1 MLRKSSVWLIVLVS
15 VVAIAF
21 IATGCAKKQVVKE
34 EAAAKPAVEAKK
46 EEPKP
51 AKIAVEKPRV
61 EAAKPEA
68 AKPEAAKPE
77 AAKPEVAKPEAAAKA
92 AMAPEPINLSS
103 LRIQFAFDDYSL
115 SSKAKENLE
124 KLGSWMSKNSKAK
137 IQVEGHA
144 CEIGTNEYNL
154 ALGERRAN
162 SAKKY
167 LEGLGVGPGRLS
179 TISYGE
185 ERPLDPGHTE
195 EARSK
200 NRRDEFV
207 EVK

>member
-1 MLRKSSVWLIVLVS
+1 MVKKSSWWLVILVS
-15 VVAIAF
+15 ILAVSFLAA
-21 IATGCAKKQVVKE
+21 GCAKKTVTKE
-34 EAAAKPAVEAKK
+34 EVAGRPAPAVEAKK
-46 EEPKP
+46 VEPPPPPVAPPK
-51 AKIAVEKPRV
+51 VEPPPPPPKV
-61 EAAKPEA
+61 EAAP
-68 AKPEAAKPE
+68 P
-77 AAKPEVAKPEAAAKA
+77 KA
-92 AMAPEPINLSS
+92 VEPIDLVG

-115 SSKAKENLE
+115 SSKGKENLE
-124 KLGSWMSKNSKAK
+124 KLASWMKKADTAK

-162 SAKKY
+162 SAKTY
-167 LEGLGVGPGRLS
+167 LEGLGIGAGRLS

-200 NRRDEFV
+200 NRRAEFV
-207 EVK
+207 MIK

>member
-1 MLRKSSVWLIVLVS
+1 MSRKSSIWLIVLVS

-34 EAAAKPAVEAKK
+34 EAAAKPVVEAKK

-51 AKIAVEKPRV
+51 EPAKEIEVEKPRV
-61 EAAKPEA
+61 EAAKPEE
-68 AKPEAAKPE
+68 AKPEE
-77 AAKPEVAKPEAAAKA
+77 AAKPEVAKPEAAARA
-92 AMAPEPINLSS
+92 EIAPEPINLSS
-103 LRIQFAFDDYSL
+103 LRLQFAFDDYSL
-115 SSKAKENLE
+115 SSKAKENIE

-162 SAKKY
+162 SGKKY
-167 LEGLGVGPGRLS
+167 LEGLGVNPGRLS

-207 EVK
+207 EFK

>member
-1 MLRKSSVWLIVLVS
+1 MLKKSSWWVILIVSIVAVS
-15 VVAIAF
+15 FLAA
-21 IATGCAKKQVVKE
+21 GCSKKAMMKE
-34 EAAAKPAVEAKK
+34 EVAGKPAPSVEVKK
-46 EEPKP
+46 EEPPPPP
-51 AKIAVEKPRV
+51 APPKVEEAPAPAPAPPPPEPKV
-61 EAAKPEA
+61 EAAPPK
-68 AKPEAAKPE
+68 
-77 AAKPEVAKPEAAAKA
+77 EVA
-92 AMAPEPINLSS
+92 PIDLVS
-103 LRIQFAFDDYSL
+103 LRLQFAFDDYSL

-124 KLGSWMSKNSKAK
+124 KLAAWMKEAEGAK
-137 IQVEGHA
+137 IQVEGHT

-162 SAKKY
+162 SAKTY
-167 LEGLGVGPGRLS
+167 LEGLGIASGRLS

-207 EVK
+207 MVK